1 MVHDVA
7 IRAIVIV
14 APWVTTHAEQVC
26 QKPRETL
33 IIPLDGKKEE
43 NFGLQLHSEKDRMTG
58 LLMES
63 SWEVKQSFCVR
74 YPCNRIGPNVRDQIK
89 EACCSE
95 LGLREQGGLIK
106 TERED
111 AREVR

>member
-26 QKPRETL
+26 QKAQRDTYNSFRREKNL
-33 IIPLDGKKEE
+33 R
-43 NFGLQLHSEKDRMTG
+43 LQLHSEKDRMTG

-74 YPCNRIGPNVRDQIK
+74 YPCNRIEPNVRDQIK
-89 EACCSE
+89 ESCCSE

-106 TERED
+106 TERKD